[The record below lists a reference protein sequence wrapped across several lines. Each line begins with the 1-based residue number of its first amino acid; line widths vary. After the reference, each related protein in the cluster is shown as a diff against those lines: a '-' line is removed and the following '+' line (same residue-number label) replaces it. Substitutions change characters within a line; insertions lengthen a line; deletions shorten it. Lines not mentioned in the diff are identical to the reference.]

1 MIDEINKWF
10 NLAERDFLSAKKNF
24 KKKIYYVSAFLCQQS
39 VEKGLKALYI
49 KKFQKLLKIHD
60 LVKLAKKVEANIEIL
75 EICAELNPIYIE
87 TRYPDVP
94 TSYNKEDIKKLLNN
108 TEKVLKWIKMNL

>member
-10 NLAERDFLSAKKNF
+10 NLAERDFSSAKKNF

-49 KKFQKLLKIHD
+49 KKYQ
-60 LVKLAKKVEANIEIL
+60 
-75 EICAELNPIYIE
+75 
-87 TRYPDVP
+87 R
-94 TSYNKEDIKKLLNN
+94 
-108 TEKVLKWIKMNL
+108 